1 MSASTIIISHVRA
14 AADVDRRGSKRRIA
28 MSPFRA
34 VERHR
39 VMQQRVEGKKAA
51 GAFVAT
57 LRKNFPK
64 SRAREVH
71 QRGAKYLGNDF
82 RRARIAKIKQLCRS
96 YKLTAERN
104 IAEVKMKKALRM
116 GLIGRHF

>member
-1 MSASTIIISHVRA
+1 MIDVARNVASPCRHSVPSN
-14 AADVDRRGSKRRIA
+14 DIA
-28 MSPFRA
+28 SCSNA
-34 VERHR
+34 Y
-39 VMQQRVEGKKAA
+39 EGKKAA

-57 LRKNFPK
+57 LRKNFSK
-64 SRAREVH
+64 SSAREVH

-82 RRARIAKIKQLCRS
+82 RRVRIAKIKKLCRS

-104 IAEVKMKKALRM
+104 IAEVKIKKALRM